1 MTEPAVH
8 ILDELAAYVLE
19 SLPDSERGR
28 VEAHVASCVTC
39 ARRLDEYRGII
50 GLLPL
55 GLTPV
60 TPPSDAWAAISAGA
74 RRQRRAG
81 NLRPLLRRAMW
92 PALATLAASLLIWNV
107 TLQREIN
114 RHASGPQVE
123 ALARRPGRLVI
134 LTASGVPA
142 ASGRLLVAI
151 DGIHGHLA
159 VAGLGSLGPGRI
171 YQLWF
176 VRPGARAASAAAFTV
191 DGRGRAWVSITAPMP
206 LDDTRVVMVT
216 EEPAPGSATP
226 TGPSVIAASSWR

>member
-1 MTEPAVH
+1 MTEPVVH
-8 ILDELAAYVLE
+8 LLDELAAYVLE

-28 VEAHVASCVTC
+28 VKAHVASCETC
-39 ARRLDEYRGII
+39 ARRLDEYRGIV

-60 TPPSDAWAAISAGA
+60 TPPSDAWTAILAAA

-81 NLRPLLRRAMW
+81 HVRPLVRRAMW
-92 PALATLAASLLIWNV
+92 PALAAIAASLLIWNV
-107 TLQREIN
+107 ALQREIN

-123 ALARRPGRLVI
+123 ALASRPGRLVI
-134 LTASGVPA
+134 LTARGGPA

-151 DGIHGHLA
+151 DGVHGHLA
-159 VAGLGSLGPGRI
+159 VAGLGPLAPGRI

-176 VRPGARAASAAAFTV
+176 VREGAPAASAAVFTV
-191 DGRGRAWVSITAPMP
+191 DGHGRAWVSITAPMS
-206 LDDTRVVMVT
+206 LDEARAVMVT

-226 TGPSVIAASSWR
+226 TSPSVIAATSWR